1 MAKKKTELKNEV
13 QANLEKL
20 LAEKREEMRI
30 SRFGISGSK
39 VKNVKEGMKLRKDI
53 ARILTELN
61 LGAKEARVKG

>member
-13 QANLEKL
+13 QGNIEKL
-20 LAEKREEMRI
+20 LAEKREALRI
-30 SRFGISGSK
+30 FRFGISGSK

-61 LGAKEARVKG
+61 LRAKEARVKG